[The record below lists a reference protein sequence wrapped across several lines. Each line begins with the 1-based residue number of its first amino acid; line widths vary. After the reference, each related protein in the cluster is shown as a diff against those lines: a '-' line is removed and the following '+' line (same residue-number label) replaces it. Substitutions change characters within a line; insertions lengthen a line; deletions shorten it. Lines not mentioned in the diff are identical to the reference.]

1 MNAPSKLLG
10 DDEFEFEFELDEDE
24 FEDLV
29 AAIIAFSIGWYRAI
43 A

>member
-10 DDEFEFEFELDEDE
+10 DDELELELDEDE